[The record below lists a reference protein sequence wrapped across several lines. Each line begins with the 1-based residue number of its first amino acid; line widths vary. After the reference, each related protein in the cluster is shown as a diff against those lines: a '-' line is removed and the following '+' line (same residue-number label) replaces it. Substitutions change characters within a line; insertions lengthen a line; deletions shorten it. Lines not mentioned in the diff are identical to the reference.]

1 MGDADQSSSGAERAG
16 RAIIRAL
23 RGLFGD
29 RFMVKAK
36 ESAEA
41 LRDEFQAGKRES
53 EEPAEPA
60 EPPRSIPHRD
70 LDSSSSAPE
79 ER

>member
-53 EEPAEPA
+53 EEPAEP
-60 EPPRSIPHRD
+60 PRSIPHRD